1 MSLLSEVGMI
11 SRFRARVRL
20 GTAMILI
27 VAGIF
32 FWILAVVLPLTS
44 LHMRLLA
51 SLGYVERQSIP
62 IIAGGASLV
71 GGIMFLLAPRR
82 RRRRGYYDDEESLGN
97 LALTTPPTPDRWV
110 SPNAHDGLRL
120 VGTLTLTPPPSHRSS
135 AQQN

>member
-1 MSLLSEVGMI
+1 MI
-11 SRFRARVRL
+11 SRFRARGRL
-20 GTAMILI
+20 VAGMILI

-44 LHMRLLA
+44 LHMRLFA
-51 SLGYVERQSIP
+51 SLGHVERQSIP

-82 RRRRGYYDDEESLGN
+82 RRRRRYYDDGESLGN
-97 LALTTPPTPDRWV
+97 LALTTPPTLDRWV
-110 SPNAHDGLRL
+110 SPNARDGLSL